1 MEMSDK
7 VMDAKEDA
15 KEAMRKASTSHT
27 LASNH
32 LRLLNELKV
41 QVSDLKDNLV
51 KESKMRDSLEK
62 MKDIRLQIK
71 RERKV
76 GRKGGA
82 SQWPVHIVM
91 LICELL
97 TNGTPPSAVPANLQT
112 MSAAMNGCEASKL
125 PCLDFVRRCRT
136 VAQNL
141 NTMLA
146 IMRSGKANKWNQIFT
161 DGTTR
166 RQIAFQNLVI
176 GIEEDT
182 GFDSVI
188 ASSCIF
194 VQNES
199 AAKLCEVVIF
209 RLFNKTTF
217 FGPEAVESLSRTL
230 ASKLFP
236 KLIPILFD
244 NDFPGTPNK
253 LFW

>member
-1 MEMSDK
+1 MHDWLMEMSDEVK
-7 VMDAKEDA
+7 DAKEDA
-15 KEAMRKASTSHT
+15 KEAMGKASKSTT
-27 LASNH
+27 LASNR
-32 LRLLNELKV
+32 LRLLKELKV
-41 QVSDLKDNLV
+41 QVSDLKDDLV
-51 KESKMRDSLEK
+51 EESKMRQSLEK

-97 TNGTPPSAVPANLQT
+97 TNGTPPSAVPANIQT
-112 MSAAMNGCEASKL
+112 MSAAMNGCEASEL
-125 PCLDFVRRCRT
+125 PRLDFVRRCRT

-146 IMRSGKANKWNQIFT
+146 GLRLGKAKKWKQIFT

-166 RQIAFQNLVI
+166 RQVAFQNLVI
-176 GIEEDT
+176 RMEEDT

-199 AAKLCEVVIF
+199 AAKIVEAIKDEVSC
-209 RLFNKTTF
+209 L
-217 FGPEAVESLSRTL
+217 
-230 ASKLFP
+230 
-236 KLIPILFD
+236 
-244 NDFPGTPNK
+244 
-253 LFW
+253 